1 MQVIAL
7 PGRRAETASWLCSLL
22 EASGLGTE
30 GVIRYT
36 HWTDGNEASLA
47 TEARRLAGLN
57 PDVVVAKSFG
67 TNVAAL
73 AFDENQFRPGR
84 VILIGTP
91 YLAVSAHELTLLRR
105 LARAIP
111 VKFIQQAQDPGGP
124 ASQLAL
130 NLEVREDSVAAVPGN
145 DHMYTDIRL
154 LSAITREWL
163 TIQQGGG
170 NAAA

>member
-7 PGRRAETASWLCSLL
+7 PGRRAETESWLCSLL

-36 HWTDGNEASLA
+36 HWTDGNEASVP
-47 TEARRLAGLN
+47 TEAKRLAGLS

-73 AFDENQFRPGR
+73 AFDQNQFRPGR

-105 LARAIP
+105 LARATP
-111 VKFIQQAQDPGGP
+111 VKFIQQAEDPGGP
-124 ASQLAL
+124 ASQLAQ
-130 NLEVREDSVAAVPGN
+130 NLEVREDSVVAVPGN
-145 DHMYTDIRL
+145 DHMYTDIKL

-163 TIQQGGG
+163 TVQQ
-170 NAAA
+170 ARRSQ